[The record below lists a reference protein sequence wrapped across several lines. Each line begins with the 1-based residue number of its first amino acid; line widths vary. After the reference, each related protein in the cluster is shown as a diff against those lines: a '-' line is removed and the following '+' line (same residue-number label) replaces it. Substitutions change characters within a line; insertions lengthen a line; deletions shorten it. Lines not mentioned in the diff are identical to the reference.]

1 MATINRMSNTIAE
14 APRNR
19 LELNQQATS
28 KLYAQ
33 AQEGA
38 EKKEWDVTNPYK
50 YDKPAKGQ
58 ECPPRPSKP
67 LPAEFMSWTKEQK
80 AEYKKKLKAWQK
92 CEEAKAK
99 SLKTEPKPKTKG
111 CGPNPK
117 KSSAE
122 IMSYDDAKLKAYQAT
137 LKRFQECVIEEC
149 KAKCGPK
156 PAKPPASHLANKQL
170 RDKYM
175 KASKKHSL
183 CVQKCEREGAKELDF
198 NPFDQKELGAPKPQK
213 EDPEFKRGNP
223 YLREKKEI
231 KLCDCPPVPKPISGS
246 EMMNPEKGAK
256 YIEDLK
262 RQKLCVE
269 KCKDEG
275 KQVQPYQLQKTEAAP
290 EPKSKPVE
298 TNEWGVENPYE

>member
-1 MATINRMSNTIAE
+1 MVTINRMLNAVAE
-14 APRNR
+14 APGNR
-19 LELNQQATS
+19 SEPNQTEPS
-28 KLYAQ
+28 RLYAQ

-38 EKKEWDVTNPYK
+38 EKKEWDVSNPYK
-50 YDKPAKGQ
+50 LEKPAKKQ
-58 ECPPRPSKP
+58 SE
-67 LPAEFMSWTKEQK
+67 T
-80 AEYKKKLKAWQK
+80 
-92 CEEAKAK
+92 
-99 SLKTEPKPKTKG
+99 PKTKG

-117 KSSAE
+117 KSAAE
-122 IMSYDDAKLKAYQAT
+122 VMSYDDARRKAYEAT
-137 LKRFQECVIEEC
+137 LKRYKECVIEEC

-156 PAKPPASHLANKQL
+156 PPSENMDAVKEHAV
-170 RDKYM
+170 
-175 KASKKHSL
+175 
-183 CVQKCEREGAKELDF
+183 CVKKCEKKE
-198 NPFDQKELGAPKPQK
+198 KELGAPKPQK

-256 YIEDLK
+256 YIEHLK

-298 TNEWGVENPYE
+298 TKEWGVKNPYK